1 VKMRVKDESERGGDR
16 EKEKEKEKEKRKED
30 KFTSKPPHSP

>member
-1 VKMRVKDESERGGDR
+1 MRVKDESERGGDR